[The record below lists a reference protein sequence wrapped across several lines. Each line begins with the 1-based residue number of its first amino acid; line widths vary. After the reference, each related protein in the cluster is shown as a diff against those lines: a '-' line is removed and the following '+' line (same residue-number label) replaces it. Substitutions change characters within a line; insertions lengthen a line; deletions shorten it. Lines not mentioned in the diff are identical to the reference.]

1 MKYRIR
7 TSGMGCPHCIA
18 RVTKAMEAIGADIVS
33 MELNDFTITFPGDT
47 TAVRKA
53 ITDLGFEVI
62 SIEAA

>member
-7 TSGMGCPHCIA
+7 TTGMGCPHCIA
-18 RVTKAMEAIGADIVS
+18 RVTKAMEQIGAGIVS
-33 MELNDFTITFPGDT
+33 MELNDFTVSFPGDT
-47 TAVRKA
+47 SAVKKA